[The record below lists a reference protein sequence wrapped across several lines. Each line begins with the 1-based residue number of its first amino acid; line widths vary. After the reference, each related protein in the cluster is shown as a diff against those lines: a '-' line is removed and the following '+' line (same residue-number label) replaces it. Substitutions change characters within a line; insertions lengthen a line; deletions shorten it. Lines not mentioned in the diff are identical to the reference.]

1 MITRVN
7 CKINLGLDILRR
19 RPDGYH
25 DIATVMVPA
34 PWYDI
39 LEVVRAANPD
49 GVDTLT
55 VTGNAVDCPPEKN
68 LVMKAVRAMRARYDF
83 DAVDIY
89 LHKIIPDGAGLGGG
103 SADAAFCCRL
113 INDIFNLGASRR
125 ALAEIVATV
134 GSDCPF
140 FIYNEPMLCT
150 GTGTTMEHVNIGNTA
165 RYIVI
170 AKPQGVSVSTAEAY
184 AGVTPEIPA
193 ESIETIVS
201 KSSCEWPGHLNNA
214 FEPSVFAAAPAV
226 SQLKDAMYTLGAVYA
241 SMSGS
246 GAAVYGLFDA
256 IPRHDELQKA
266 LGTPI
271 FIASEFAI

>member
-1 MITRVN
+1 MIARVN

-39 LEVVRAANPD
+39 LEVVPAAAPQ
-49 GVDTLT
+49 GGDTLT
-55 VTGNAVDCPPEKN
+55 VTGNTVNCPPEKN
-68 LVMKAVRAMRARYDF
+68 LVMKAVRAMRAHYDF
-83 DAVDIY
+83 GAVDIY

-113 INDIFNLGASRR
+113 INDIFSLGASRR

-150 GTGTTMEHVNIGNTA
+150 GTGTTMTHVNVGKTS

-170 AKPQGVSVSTAEAY
+170 AKPDGVAVSTAAAY

-193 ESIETIVS
+193 ESPETIVS
-201 KSSCEWPGHLNNA
+201 RPAGEWRGHLNNA
-214 FEPSVFAAAPAV
+214 FEPSVFAAAPAI
-226 SQLKDAMYTLGAVYA
+226 SQLKDAMYTLGAIYA

-246 GAAVYGLFDA
+246 GAAVFGLFDA
-256 IPRHDELQKA
+256 MPHPDELKKA
-266 LGTPI
+266 LGTPTYM
-271 FIASEFAI
+271 SGEFAI